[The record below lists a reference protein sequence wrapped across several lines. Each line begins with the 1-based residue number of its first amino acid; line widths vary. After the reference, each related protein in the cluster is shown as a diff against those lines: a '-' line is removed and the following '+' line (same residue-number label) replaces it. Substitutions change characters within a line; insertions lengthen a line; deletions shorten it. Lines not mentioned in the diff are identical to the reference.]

1 MSVHDGHVEYRMRL
15 VAVIE
20 ASGNKRA
27 ACAAAGIHPS
37 SFYRWRNHPGP
48 VVRRISWAEQRL
60 VERIVAT
67 ALAYPAAGPRTV
79 ADRLSDE
86 GLVVSASKVWRTL
99 AKHRLNTRVLRYAL
113 LKQHRAPASI
123 HVAARRDRYVGRLDA
138 NVPGDLVQFDC
149 FHVGSFK
156 ETRLGA
162 HKQHTGQIWQYT
174 AIDVAS
180 SWLWAELHATKHNPT
195 PALTSQLAHRVAD
208 DLTTFGWDWHA
219 ATTDNGNE
227 YRSQLFRDTLESL
240 GVTHRYIK
248 AGRPQT
254 NGKVERVQRTLQ
266 EELYQP
272 ALLGYTE
279 PSITGLRQDL
289 NAYLTYYNHHRRH
302 YGRWNQG
309 QPPATIMT
317 PNPKLHP

>member
-20 ASGNKRA
+20 ASENKRA
-27 ACAAAGIHPS
+27 ACAEAGIHPS

-48 VVRRISWAEQRL
+48 VVRRVSWADQRL

-67 ALAYPAAGPRTV
+67 AVAYPSAGPRTV
-79 ADRLSDE
+79 ADRLCDE
-86 GLVVSASKVWRTL
+86 GLAVSASKVWRTL
-99 AKHRLNTRVLRYAL
+99 VKHRLNTRALRYSL
-113 LKQHRAPASI
+113 LKQHRAPTSI
-123 HVAARRDRYVGRLDA
+123 QVAARSDRYVGRLDA
-138 NVPGDLVQFDC
+138 DQPGDLVQFDC

-162 HKQHTGQIWQYT
+162 GKQHTGQIWQYT

-180 SWLWAELHATKHNPT
+180 SWLWAELHATRHNPT
-195 PALTSQLAHRVAD
+195 PALTSQLAHRVAQ
-208 DLTTFGWDWHA
+208 DLTRWGWDWHA

-227 YRSQLFRDTLESL
+227 YRAQLFRDTLEGL
-240 GVTHRYIK
+240 GVEHRYIK

-254 NGKVERVQRTLQ
+254 NGKVERVQRTIL

-272 ALLGYTE
+272 ALIGYTE

-289 NAYLTYYNHHRRH
+289 NAYLTYYNHHRKH
-302 YGRWNQG
+302 HGRWNQG

-317 PNPKLHP
+317 PNPKLQP